1 MYSSAICISHEGQGP
16 PSIGRS
22 TPPRVP
28 CASPMCRLWIEEE
41 RRPWSGN
48 ARLVAAVSCSWRSV
62 DTAHAV
68 RVAAAAV
75 AGHSTER
82 HGVRSRHGWDAAGSV
97 YVVAGPGRA
106 CPRALRRPATS
117 IPAGGRPMIRRT
129 RHDHDR

>member
-16 PSIGRS
+16 PSIGCS

-75 AGHSTER
+75 AGHSTEAAWR
-82 HGVRSRHGWDAAGSV
+82 SLSARLVCSRQCVRGSGTGTGMSARATPAGYFDS
-97 YVVAGPGRA
+97 GGRA
-106 CPRALRRPATS
+106 ADDTANK
-117 IPAGGRPMIRRT
+117 A
-129 RHDHDR
+129 